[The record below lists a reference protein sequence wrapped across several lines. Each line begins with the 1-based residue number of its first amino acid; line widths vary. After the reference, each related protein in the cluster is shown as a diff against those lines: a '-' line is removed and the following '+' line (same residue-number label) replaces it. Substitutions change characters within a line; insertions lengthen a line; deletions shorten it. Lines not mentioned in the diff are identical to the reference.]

1 MRRVIVGFFAFI
13 GFFVFA
19 LILVGVGLWLFAA
32 PREKPLAER
41 NVLLVDLT
49 QSLPEGPSGDGIERI
64 LLGEQTSLRDVLDA
78 LERAGNDPRIGGLV
92 ARLGDGAVGTAQAQ
106 ELRDA
111 IAAFRAKGK
120 FAFGYADSF
129 GELGSGMR
137 SYYLAT
143 AFDEIWLQPVGE
155 VGIVG
160 LRAEMPF
167 FRGALDKLGIEPRFD
182 HREEFKTAMNTLT
195 ETKMTPAHREETDLL
210 LRSVYGQMVTG
221 IAEGRR
227 LDQPRVRSLVD
238 QGPFTADQALDA
250 HLIDHVGY
258 RDDAVAVAR
267 VRAGENA
274 SLVSLQRYLDS
285 AGRPHQSGPTVAV
298 IYGTGLI
305 TRGDSSNSPLSG
317 SGVMGADSVT
327 RAFRQAAEDAS
338 VRAILFRIDS
348 PGGSATA
355 SETIWRE
362 VVRAKEAGKPVVVSM
377 GNVAGSGGYYV
388 AAGVDKIVAEPATLT
403 GSIGVVGGKVLLGGL
418 SEKLGITWD
427 ASEIGRNA
435 GIDSIVDDFTPQ
447 ERERFE
453 RSLDYVYD
461 IFKARGAAGRKLGA
475 DAVEE
480 IAKGRV
486 WTGEDAKTRG
496 LVDALGGFDTALAL
510 AKQAAGLAADSDVT
524 LKTFPPP
531 SDTPAAIV
539 ARLLGRGTGDS
550 SARGAAARLAILDR
564 MLAALQPLVER
575 LELATAPPGAL
586 TMPPVELR

>member
-461 IFKARGAAGRKLGA
+461 IFKARVAAGRKLGA

>member
-19 LILVGVGLWLFAA
+19 LMLLGVGLWLFAA

-49 QSLPEGPSGDGIERI
+49 QSLPEGAPGDGIERI

-78 LERAGNDPRIGGLV
+78 IERARSDPRVGGLV
-92 ARLGDGAVGTAQAQ
+92 ARLGDGAVGTAQTQ

-155 VGIVG
+155 VGIAGMRV
-160 LRAEMPF
+160 EMPF
-167 FRGALDKLGIEPRFD
+167 FRGTLEKLGIEPRFD

-195 ETKMTPAHREETDLL
+195 ETKMTPAHREETELL
-210 LRSVYGQMVTG
+210 VHSIYDQVVAG
-221 IAEGRR
+221 IAEGRH
-227 LDQPRVRSLVD
+227 LDQPQVRNLID

-267 VRAGENA
+267 VRAGDNA
-274 SLVSLQRYLDS
+274 ALVSLQRYLDG

-305 TRGDSSNSPLSG
+305 GRGDSSSSPLSG
-317 SGVMGADSVT
+317 AGMMGADT
-327 RAFRQAAEDAS
+327 MARAFRQAAEDAS

-362 VVRAKEAGKPVVVSM
+362 VVRAREAGKPIIVSM
-377 GNVAGSGGYYV
+377 GDVAGSGGYYV
-388 AAGVDKIVAEPATLT
+388 AAGVNKIVAEPATLT
-403 GSIGVVGGKVLLGGL
+403 GSIGVVGGKVLIGGL

-427 ASEIGRNA
+427 ALEIGRNA
-435 GIDSIVDDFTPQ
+435 GIDSMVQDFTPP

-453 RSLDYVYD
+453 HSLDYVYG
-461 IFKARGAAGRKLGA
+461 IFKARVADGRKLGA

-480 IAKGRV
+480 VAKGRV
-486 WTGEDAKTRG
+486 WTGADAKARG

-510 AKQAAGLAADSDVT
+510 AKQAAGIAADSDVT

-539 ARLLGRGTGDS
+539 ARLLGRGTPGNGERS
-550 SARGAAARLAILDR
+550 AAARLAALDR
-564 MLAALQPLVER
+564 MLATLQPLVDR
-575 LELATAPPGAL
+575 LELAAPPPGAL
-586 TMPPVELR
+586 TMPPLELR